1 MNRWLS
7 FTFSPWIPASVLWFI
22 VLVHSQ
28 LTFESGDA
36 LFFYLLLAEI
46 ALFVVMLLLIAFRA
60 VIKSKRDRFNSNVI
74 LSIDFLALYIVL
86 SVLFFLNANSLMG
99 GTKSALVSLLFFALS
114 LAVLYRCLPTPF
126 QVVSALLSPVLRF
139 LLEMIFG
146 ANAAIARPDVLAEKG
161 NVEAVKSFLTDQ
173 IEGVYCG
180 QIRHKKTLEPLYIS
194 TEDRGVVIGPPGTG
208 KTAFMVTQL
217 LDLAERKGSFVC
229 LDIKPELHTIMREKL
244 EAQGYRV
251 LVFNPT
257 NPVDKYNFLDD
268 LQGPTAVGE
277 LAYSLVPS
285 ADGDNRAFDEGARDL
300 LDGIISYLRYE
311 KKAVSLPALQQFLS
325 GFSSEKGLIQTLS
338 QCDDPDV
345 KDTAFAIA
353 RSAKNA
359 RFMGSVFATLRSN
372 LRFLRYEDI
381 RTSIGES
388 DFSLA
393 LFKEAQPV
401 ALFLQFEERHQ
412 ETTQLLLSAMIAHL
426 FNYFIEDAERE
437 PVLLMLDEI
446 GNVPRIPGLV
456 AKLNT
461 IRSRK
466 LPTWMYWQGIQ
477 QMQKYGKQAN
487 EGPNSIMAACDFH
500 MAFRLNDNDSARWF
514 SERIG
519 TVDRQVITSTAGGE
533 HHSTSHQ
540 VKEEQ
545 ILKVADLQALPF
557 GESVAIYRGKVWRN
571 YATPYFERWP
581 EMAR

>member
-7 FTFSPWIPASVLWFI
+7 FTFSPWIPA
-22 VLVHSQ
+22 LVFWGVVFVQSQ
-28 LTFESGDA
+28 LTVESGDA
-36 LFFYLLLAEI
+36 LFFYLFLAEI
-46 ALFVVMLLLIAFRA
+46 ALFVVMLLLIGLRA
-60 VIKSKRDRFNSNVI
+60 VIKSKRDGFNSSVI
-74 LSIDFLALYIVL
+74 LSIDFLALYTLL

-99 GTKSALVSLLFFALS
+99 GTKSALVSLLFFVLS
-114 LAVLYRCLPTPF
+114 LAVLYRLSSTPF
-126 QVVSALLSPVLRF
+126 QIVGSLVGF
-139 LLEMIFG
+139 LLRMIFG
-146 ANAAIARPDVLAEKG
+146 GNATIARPDVLAEKG
-161 NVEAVKSFLTDQ
+161 NVEAVKSFLTER
-173 IEGVYCG
+173 IEGIYCG
-180 QIRHKKTLEPLYIS
+180 EIRHKKTLEPLYIS

-229 LDIKPELHTIMREKL
+229 LDIKPELHIIMREKL

-251 LVFNPT
+251 VVFNPT
-257 NPVDKYNFLDD
+257 NPVDRYNFLDD
-268 LQGPTAVGE
+268 LQGSTAIGE

-285 ADGDNRAFDEGARDL
+285 ADGDSRAFDEGARDL

-311 KKAVSLPALQQFLS
+311 KKTVSLPALREFLS
-325 GFSSEKGLIQTLS
+325 RFSSEKDLIHTLS
-338 QCDDPDV
+338 QCDDLDV

-372 LRFLRYEDI
+372 LRFLRHEDI

-388 DFSLA
+388 DFSLSV
-393 LFKEAQPV
+393 FKEAQPV

-426 FNYFIEDAERE
+426 FNYFIEDVERQ

-519 TVDRQVITSTAGGE
+519 TVDRQVTTSTIGGE

-545 ILKVADLQALPF
+545 ILKVADLQALPS

-571 YATPYFERWP
+571 QATPYFERWP